1 MKTGIDRMG
10 CTLDA
15 AMDLNIVDRK
25 GSWYAYKGKNL
36 AQGRQNVVELLK
48 NDKDLSKQL
57 ETEVRL
63 ALTELGTKSDSSIEK
78 SSFDDDLTGASVA
91 VEIEEI
97 DSEDSF
103 AESFLE

>member
-1 MKTGIDRMG
+1 MG

-15 AMDLNIVDRK
+15 AIDLNIVDRK
-25 GSWYAYKGKNL
+25 GSWFAYKGKNL

-63 ALTELGTKSDSSIEK
+63 ALTELGTKGDSSIGK
-78 SSFDDDLTGASVA
+78 SSFDDDDLSSVS
-91 VEIEEI
+91 VDIEEI
-97 DSEDSF
+97 DSEDSL